1 MFILYPLASI
11 NFIYMA
17 AAVVPAIILLKYI
30 YELDEVEHEPKSLL
44 GRLLIGGMACI
55 IPAIALEWLANMIIG
70 PGNSRFHYFIEAF
83 FGVALIE
90 EGCKFFAL
98 KKISFDAPSFD
109 YRFDGIV
116 YAVFVSLGFAILENV
131 KYVYLGGISTAFVRA
146 LTSIPGHMSF
156 AIPMGIFFANAK
168 RKQLA
173 HRPYTLDF
181 AIGLVL
187 SIIFHGIYDY
197 VLMVNDNMSFILVV
211 IVIYLILFTLTLV
224 EKKDEHL

>member
-83 FGVALIE
+83 L
-90 EGCKFFAL
+90 
-98 KKISFDAPSFD
+98 
-109 YRFDGIV
+109 
-116 YAVFVSLGFAILENV
+116 VSL
-131 KYVYLGGISTAFVRA
+131 
-146 LTSIPGHMSF
+146 
-156 AIPMGIFFANAK
+156 
-168 RKQLA
+168 
-173 HRPYTLDF
+173 
-181 AIGLVL
+181 
-187 SIIFHGIYDY
+187 
-197 VLMVNDNMSFILVV
+197 
-211 IVIYLILFTLTLV
+211 
-224 EKKDEHL
+224 

>member
-17 AAVVPAIILLKYI
+17 AAVIPAIILLKYI
-30 YELDEVEHEPKSLL
+30 YDLDGVEREPKSLL
-44 GRLLIGGMACI
+44 GQLLLGGMACI
-55 IPAIALEWLANMIIG
+55 LPAIALEWIASMIIG
-70 PGNSRFHYFIEAF
+70 QGNTRLYYFIDAF

-98 KKISFDAPSFD
+98 KKISFNAPSFD

-116 YAVFVSLGFAILENV
+116 YAVFVSLGFAILENI
-131 KYVYLGGISTAFVRA
+131 KYVYLGGVSTAFVRA

-156 AIPMGIFFANAK
+156 AIPMGIFFSKAKANQLRAK
-168 RKQLA
+168 
-173 HRPYTLDF
+173 PYTFDF
-181 AIGLVL
+181 IIGLTL

-211 IVIYLILFTLTLV
+211 IVIYIILFTLTFV
-224 EKKDEHL
+224 EKSDEHL